1 MQKLIK
7 QYSQKLKNIEL
18 DKYLITAILIF
29 VPLYPKFPSIR
40 ILGTYVSVRLEDF
53 IILFAVL
60 MMAIPFLENIKT
72 FIKNNVSRSLLIF
85 LFIGTASLISGVFLT
100 ETVVLKLGALHLIR
114 RFEYISLFFVGFLY
128 MKQNKN
134 SGMFE
139 YVIKLLLLVNLFI
152 FIYGLGQRYL
162 NFPVIVTQNEEYS
175 KGIAL
180 RWVPGAHIN
189 STFAGHYD
197 LASYLVL
204 VMPMFVT
211 TFFVVKDK
219 ASKII
224 LGLSILSGFWL
235 FSSAV
240 SRISIVSFLVASS
253 ISLFLIKKY
262 KEIAVLVLVS
272 ALAFGFSPD
281 LRARYGRII
290 EVVKEKISSVVSV
303 YAADGEVFEDRST
316 SIRLVVEWPRAIR
329 ALEKNPIFGTGY
341 SSITLATDNDYLRSL
356 GETGLLGFAAFIL
369 VFIYKFKSF
378 LKFDGLK
385 DLDINKAFVASFIG
399 STIGILI
406 TAVFIDVFEA
416 SKFAT
421 IYWLISGMVI
431 AFLETDKQKNT
442 YE

>member
-1 MQKLIK
+1 M
-7 QYSQKLKNIEL
+7 
-18 DKYLITAILIF
+18 
-29 VPLYPKFPSIR
+29 
-40 ILGTYVSVRLEDF
+40 
-53 IILFAVL
+53 
-60 MMAIPFLENIKT
+60 
-72 FIKNNVSRSLLIF
+72 
-85 LFIGTASLISGVFLT
+85 
-100 ETVVLKLGALHLIR
+100 
-114 RFEYISLFFVGFLY
+114 
-128 MKQNKN
+128 
-134 SGMFE
+134 
-139 YVIKLLLLVNLFI
+139 
-152 FIYGLGQRYL
+152 
-162 NFPVIVTQNEEYS
+162 
-175 KGIAL
+175 
-180 RWVPGAHIN
+180 
-189 STFAGHYD
+189 
-197 LASYLVL
+197 
-204 VMPMFVT
+204 
-211 TFFVVKDK
+211 
-219 ASKII
+219 
-224 LGLSILSGFWL
+224 
-235 FSSAV
+235 
-240 SRISIVSFLVASS
+240 
-253 ISLFLIKKY
+253 
-262 KEIAVLVLVS
+262 
-272 ALAFGFSPD
+272 
-281 LRARYGRII
+281 
-290 EVVKEKISSVVSV
+290 VKEKISSVVSV

>member
-128 MKQNKN
+128 MKQDKN

-211 TFFVVKDK
+211 MFFVVKDK

-262 KEIAVLVLVS
+262 KEIAVIVLVS
-272 ALAFGFSPD
+272 ALAFGFSSD

-356 GETGLLGFAAFIL
+356 GETGLLGFSAFIL

-378 LKFDGLK
+378 LKFDRLK

-399 STIGILI
+399 STVGILI